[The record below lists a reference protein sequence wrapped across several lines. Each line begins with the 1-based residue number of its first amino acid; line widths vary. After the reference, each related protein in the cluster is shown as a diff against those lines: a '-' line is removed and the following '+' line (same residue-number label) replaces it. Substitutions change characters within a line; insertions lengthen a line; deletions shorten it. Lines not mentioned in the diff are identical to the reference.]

1 MPATVVSPHFT
12 LEEFRASQTA
22 ARMGLSNQPSAEH
35 FENLKRTAG
44 VIAALLDKLIENG
57 TITDADGQQIIANA
71 RTGIGRFSTH
81 LAYNDAL
88 SFLDVLSKKFPR
100 A

>member
-1 MPATVVSPHFT
+1 MA
-12 LEEFRASQTA
+12 LLDMTA
-22 ARMGLSNQPSAEH
+22 QPSPPGWAIA
-35 FENLKRTAG
+35 TAG

-81 LAYNDAL
+81 YNDAL